1 MGAGMKAD
9 VIVVGGGLGGLSCA
23 RDLARAGTD
32 VVVLEARARVG
43 GRVEGMRFDD
53 GRVLQMGAELIGT
66 VHHAYRALAA
76 ELGLEIVPSFTAEPG
91 EDGYDMLD
99 GTHIGEGWLS
109 EEDTAALGRLDAAI
123 LAIARELDPAD
134 PWSHPDAERLDNLS
148 VGALLRSL
156 EPTWLAY
163 RLCEAS
169 ALSVAHGTIERGS
182 VLAWARAAASVGG
195 VLSNDYGQWE
205 NLKVEGGSSMLVDA
219 LEAAVAGRIR
229 YSAPVASIHVGAPCT
244 VTLVSGEVLR
254 ADAVVCALP
263 AGPLRR
269 VGITGLSDARLRSLH
284 RQRAAMA
291 SKAVTVLDGPVWRRT
306 GWNGLAVSEH
316 EIGGFWVQGEG
327 ALSTL
332 LGPEKQG
339 HIAAAPPGTLTQ
351 ALIDSLERLCGPVEP
366 QAVIWRHWG
375 TDPYTLGY
383 VAIWEPG
390 DLMGVGPLHG
400 THEPPFY
407 VAGSDHWAAG
417 YMEGAVRTGRDA
429 ACAILGQPR
438 PSLYVE

>member
-1 MGAGMKAD
+1 MRSD

-43 GRVEGMRFDD
+43 GRVEGMAFDD
-53 GRVLQMGAELIGT
+53 GRVLQMGGEIVGT
-66 VHHAYRALAA
+66 VHHGYLALAA
-76 ELGLEIVPSFTAEPG
+76 ELGLEIVPSFTDEPG
-91 EDGYDMLD
+91 ENGYDMLD

-109 EEDTAALGRLDAAI
+109 EEDGAAFTRLEE
-123 LAIARELDPAD
+123 AIATIAADLDPAD
-134 PWSHPDAERLDNLS
+134 PWSHPDAARLDGIS

-156 EPTWLAY
+156 EPSWLAY
-163 RLCEAS
+163 RLCEAG
-169 ALSVAHGTIERGS
+169 ALSTAHGTLERGS
-182 VLAWARAAASVGG
+182 VLAWARAAASAGG
-195 VLSNDYGQWE
+195 VPFTDYGQWE
-205 NLKVEGGSSMLVDA
+205 NLKVAGGSSALVDA
-219 LEAAVAGRIR
+219 LEAEVAGRIR
-229 YSAPVASIHVGAPCT
+229 YGAPVTAIDVGAPCT
-244 VTLVSGEVLR
+244 VTLASGEVLR

-269 VGITGLSDARLRSLH
+269 VAISGLSHERLRSLS
-284 RQRAAMA
+284 RQREVLA
-291 SKAVTVLDGPVWRRT
+291 SKAVTVLDGPAWRRT

-327 ALSTL
+327 ALSSL
-332 LGPEKQG
+332 LGPEKRG
-339 HIAAAPPGTLTQ
+339 YIDAAPPGTLTQ
-351 ALIDSLERLCGPVEP
+351 ALIASLERLCGPVEP
-366 QAVIWRHWG
+366 QAVLWRHWG

-390 DLMGVGPLHG
+390 DLMAVGPLHG

-429 ACAILGQPR
+429 ACAILGQSR
-438 PSLYVE
+438 PSLYIE